1 MHELNFHIIR
11 FSYGSNTHDVVGRGS
26 YSRAAFDI
34 ATTAASSWILA
45 ATASKWILAATASK
59 WILAAT
65 ASSGPSRPELHHSS
79 LTFRPGILAATVVTS
94 SWRASPAVGN
104 ASVDDT
110 AAASTFFFTTNSKI
124 FMHPFNCY
132 IRNTSKC

>member
-11 FSYGSNTHDVVGRGS
+11 FSYGSNTRDAVGRGS
-26 YSRAAFDI
+26 YSRTAFDI
-34 ATTAASSWILA
+34 ATTAAFS
-45 ATASKWILAATASK
+45 WILAATASK

-94 SWRASPAVGN
+94 SWRASPAAGN

-110 AAASTFFFTTNSKI
+110 AAASTFFFTTDSRI

>member
-11 FSYGSNTHDVVGRGS
+11 FSYGSNTRDVVGRGS
-26 YSRAAFDI
+26 YSQAAFDI
-34 ATTAASSWILA
+34 ATTAASS
-45 ATASKWILAATASK
+45 WILAATASK

-94 SWRASPAVGN
+94 SWRANPAVGN

-110 AAASTFFFTTNSKI
+110 AAASTFFFTTDSKI

-132 IRNTSKC
+132 ICNTSKC